1 MDCYQIVQLIIS
13 GLVLSAT
20 AILAFTAWKS
30 TKSAEKSAQAASKA
44 VESNNKNTKQQAI
57 LHILDD
63 YSSVEMRGY
72 LHTLWWWFNNKEA
85 EIIQMYK
92 DARETNN
99 FDKVNKGTE
108 DARRY
113 VALHC
118 TKIYSLYK
126 AGILSDKEIKDYELV
141 NKELSIL
148 FGKLEELDEPE
159 RGKNVYEFYRNLFK
173 Y

>member
-1 MDCYQIVQLIIS
+1 METTSQ
-13 GLVLSAT
+13 
-20 AILAFTAWKS
+20 
-30 TKSAEKSAQAASKA
+30 
-44 VESNNKNTKQQAI
+44 NTKQQAI

-63 YSSVEMRGY
+63 YSSVQMREY
-72 LHTLWWWFNNKEA
+72 LHILRWWFDNKES
-85 EIIQMYK
+85 EIIQIYK

-108 DARRY
+108 DARRS

-148 FGKLEELDEPE
+148 MSKLEELDEPK

-173 Y
+173 PAR